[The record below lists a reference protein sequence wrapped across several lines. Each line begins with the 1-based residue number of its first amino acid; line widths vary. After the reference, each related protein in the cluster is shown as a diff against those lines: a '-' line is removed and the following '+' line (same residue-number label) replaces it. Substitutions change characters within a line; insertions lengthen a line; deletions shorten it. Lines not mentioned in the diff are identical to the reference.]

1 MSLEKVVDVK
11 HIERL
16 AYVDPDKLAPSL
28 GLVIRS
34 IVESTPYEGEEYYHR
49 PSIFFALTYPTQ
61 NFLNILR
68 SVVQTFLNG
77 GAKGIF
83 LNLDMGSGKTHLL
96 TLLLHLFATCNL
108 VPEQCTDLQD
118 YKNVGY
124 DLKLAEKTIVF
135 AFDLRTPKSV
145 YSHQLKLTK
154 IMLERMGLKDAAT
167 IIERSIDEGR
177 MPDSY
182 KLAEAIPRN
191 VNILVLIDELYYG
204 AVSASAD
211 PEERNIV
218 KDVVK
223 FVRELLD
230 YRRNIPRRAGGIVVI
245 VATARRDEQLWQ
257 KLRAS
262 GELEQGFIAAMENLM
277 NQLDRILGT
286 QETRWLSIEDAK
298 RIIEKR
304 LELPLNSF
312 DKYYHSTFSKFI
324 EKIIRVDT
332 DVPQAHHMRSL
343 IKAMAIFTLNAI
355 KSRDSI
361 VTPGHFDESIITML
375 LLGAENI
382 TQIYRSIYGEISSLI
397 HDNKALQLAVN
408 AIFALTITGDPQR
421 LIDIVRIAKTGSH
434 VSGSELRSIPLVE
447 ERELIDI
454 LKAHRFSGEIA
465 KVIDDLA
472 KLHTHIHSVQVPG
485 RGYAFFVA
493 PVASIVTLYTKTIED
508 RYRDYL
514 LKPDSIVEYLV
525 TGLLSLKC
533 EEQGVEVEIISSIEE
548 VQKKQHSKDKL
559 YVYILADRLALSRM
573 AKEPSKADE
582 VLRETRKAV
591 EEFLTS
597 RPSSNIVFILPQIN
611 SDVIHRIARYLAID
625 DATRYVKEHYI
636 EPLNRKSF
644 GELSELDRILRELI
658 RLELDD
664 LVSEVNRRIGEAT
677 SAYTSAIKMSLVK
690 AVYRTPGGI
699 VEEPFNLYVEPKK
712 GMLVKD
718 LSKAIDMFQST
729 IQDVSAN
736 LRSHIIDK
744 VRELRH
750 MIFLV
755 KSSTMYGYALETML
769 RDADEGL
776 KKNNKCEI
784 RVDDCTILQ
793 VGPDRFLYIPPS
805 TMRSIAND
813 VIVKLE
819 QQYKNMLNVVT
830 EKDRVIIELKPVSPK
845 GSSKE
850 GGTPESKDEGVRIEI
865 ITDRGLT
872 SEQREGTRYRDITEA
887 INELVQKGGG
897 YIVLKVKID
906 KGSVESIKRYV
917 SMLKRYITEWRAEA
931 AAG

>member
-34 IVESTPYEGEEYYHR
+34 IIESTPYEGEEYYHR

-124 DLKLAEKTIVF
+124 DLKLAEKTVVF
-135 AFDLRTPKSV
+135 AFDLRTPKNV

-154 IMLERMGLKDAAT
+154 IMLERMGLKDAAA
-167 IIERSIDEGR
+167 IIERSIDEER
-177 MPDSY
+177 MPDSH
-182 KLAEAIPRN
+182 KLAEAIPRD
-191 VNILVLIDELYYG
+191 VNILILIDELYYG
-204 AVSASAD
+204 AISGD

-218 KDVVK
+218 KDVVE
-223 FVRELLD
+223 FVRKLLD
-230 YRRNIPRRAGGIVVI
+230 YRRNIPRRAGGIVAV

-257 KLRAS
+257 KLRTS
-262 GELEQGFIAAMENLM
+262 GELEQGFIAAMDNLM

-355 KSRDSI
+355 KARDSI
-361 VTPGHFDESIITML
+361 VTPGHFDESIITTL
-375 LLGAENI
+375 LLSAENI
-382 TQIYRSIYGEISSLI
+382 TQIYRSIYGEISNLI
-397 HDNKALQLAVN
+397 HDKKALQLAVN

-421 LIDIVRIAKTGSH
+421 LIDIVRIAKTGGN

-454 LKAHRFSGEIA
+454 LKVHRFSEREIA

-493 PVASIVTLYTKTIED
+493 PVVSIVTLYTKSIED
-508 RYRDYL
+508 RYRDFL
-514 LKPDSIVEYLV
+514 LKHDSIVNTLV
-525 TGLLSLKC
+525 TGLLSLKH
-533 EEQGVEVEIISSIEE
+533 EESGIEVEIIDSIDD
-548 VQKKQHSKDKL
+548 VQKKPHSKDPL
-559 YVYILADRLALSRM
+559 YVYILADRLMLSQM
-573 AKEPSKADE
+573 AKNTGKADE
-582 VLRETRKAV
+582 LLKEMRRAV
-591 EEFLTS
+591 ENFLIS
-597 RPSSNIVFILPQIN
+597 KANFNIVFILPQIN
-611 SDVIHRIARYLAID
+611 GDVLHRIARYLAID

-636 EPLNRKSF
+636 EPLNKKSF
-644 GELSELDRILRELI
+644 KELSELDRTLKELI
-658 RLELDD
+658 SLELED
-664 LVSEVNRRIGEAT
+664 LMSEVNRRIGEAT
-677 SAYTSAIKMSLVK
+677 EAYTSALKISLAR
-690 AVYRTPGGI
+690 AVYRTPDGT
-699 VEEPFNLYVEPKK
+699 VEHPFNLFVEAKK
-712 GMLVKD
+712 RPYVKD
-718 LSKAIDMFQST
+718 LSKAIDILQST
-729 IQDVSAN
+729 IQEVSAD
-736 LRSHIIDK
+736 LRSYIINN

-750 MIFLV
+750 MTFLT
-755 KSSTMYGYALETML
+755 KGSMMYGYAVDTML
-769 RDADEGL
+769 KVADEEL
-776 KKNNKCEI
+776 KKNNKYEI
-784 RVDDCTILQ
+784 RVDDCVILR

-805 TMRSIAND
+805 TMRSIASD
-813 VIVKLE
+813 VIAKLG
-819 QQYKNMLNVVT
+819 QQYKNMLNVIA
-830 EKDRVIIELKPVSPK
+830 EKDKIIIEAKQIPPPKPEEQQTK
-845 GSSKE
+845 IT
-850 GGTPESKDEGVRIEI
+850 GGG
-865 ITDRGLT
+865 
-872 SEQREGTRYRDITEA
+872 EGTRPPGQETGSRDTYEGITKKDIT
-887 INELVQKGGG
+887 IVIDELAQRGGG
-897 YIVLKVKID
+897 YIVLKVRVDRDSADTVKKYIP
-906 KGSVESIKRYV
+906 
-917 SMLKRYITEWRAEA
+917 MLKRYIAEWRGEP